1 MSYRSSLTKGIT
13 VLGIFGVA
21 LLATYYLTNWVI
33 NNPEVQSVL
42 AAIGYSGVFILALFT
57 GLNPILP
64 VPAAT
69 FTPLFL
75 AAHLSLPL
83 IITALVLGTL
93 TADILGYWFGHWSK
107 TYVIHAHPKIYK
119 GLQKLYRKHR
129 RLVVPVIC
137 FYVAFIPLPNEIFLL
152 PLAVLGMK
160 LRHLLLPLII
170 GNIVN
175 QTLLALGI
183 QNIFWWFG

>member
-1 MSYRSSLTKGIT
+1 MSYRTQLVKGT
-13 VLGIFGVA
+13 TLLGVFGVA
-21 LLATYYLTNWVI
+21 LLVTYYLTNWVVH
-33 NNPEVQSVL
+33 NPDVQLVL
-42 AAIGYSGVFILALFT
+42 ATIGYPGVFVLALFT

-75 AAHLSLPL
+75 ASQLSLPF

-107 TYVIHAHPKIYK
+107 SYVVTSHPKIYH
-119 GLQKLYRKHR
+119 GLQKLYEKHR
-129 RLVVPVIC
+129 RLVTPAVC
-137 FYVAFIPLPNEIFLL
+137 FYVALIPLPNEIFLL
-152 PLAVLGMK
+152 PLAVLGMR
-160 LRHLLLPLII
+160 LRYLLFPLIF
-170 GNIVN
+170 GNMIN

-183 QNIFWWFG
+183 QNIFWWLS